1 MRTIRA
7 TLRQLGHN
15 WSEEEIQKLARR
27 IDAGEYDDLPEA
39 QTLRKP
45 GDSVTF
51 TAKVDPAFLSESD
64 KVRREIREQDQ
75 RWMREAIK
83 VARRHEE
90 MGDRPFGCVIV
101 DERNQLLAYAG
112 GSEYGHEPTWHSEME
127 AIRRACARRG
137 GTLEGCT
144 IYSTHEPC
152 PMCAGAINHAKLS
165 MVVWGTD
172 RVDLPLL
179 FRKLSV
185 NTWDR
190 LRDTSKPPLIRS
202 GVMRAECLKLFDLEN
217 TAAAIEQAAQ
227 VAAAKPV
234 TGGLIQDDVLDGPG
248 IESFGT

>member
-1 MRTIRA
+1 MSGRVVRTIRA

-27 IDAGEYDDLPEA
+27 IDAGEYDDLPEV

-51 TAKVDPAFLSESD
+51 TATVDPAFLTESD

-101 DERNQLLAYAG
+101 DENNQLLAYAG

-152 PMCAGAINHAKLS
+152 PMCAGAINHAKIS
-165 MVVWGTD
+165 MVVWGTN
-172 RVDLPLL
+172 RTDLPLL
-179 FRKLSV
+179 FRSLTVS
-185 NTWDR
+185 TFDR
-190 LRDTSKPPLIRS
+190 LRDTGKPPLARAN
-202 GVMRAECLKLFDLEN
+202 VMHAECMKLFDLEVMEAQEDAEIRAE
-217 TAAAIEQAAQ
+217 AA
-227 VAAAKPV
+227 
-234 TGGLIQDDVLDGPG
+234 TGG
-248 IESFGT
+248 T